1 MCKICSEWQLGKMT
15 DKEAFRAI
23 GETIQDEND
32 DNRQHLFELSER
44 IVSKGD
50 TYKEWSEDSESLYL
64 DDLDEE
70 VFQED

>member
-1 MCKICSEWQLGKMT
+1 MT